1 MTTDFRRLL
10 AATALCL
17 AAMPGLLRAETAEIT
32 LLHVN
37 DVYEIA
43 PKKGKG
49 GFAQLMTLLERE
61 RAGARNSLTTFGGD
75 LLSPSVMSG
84 LTKGAQ
90 MIELMNAIRVDVAGL
105 GNHEFDFGGQVL
117 AERIASSRFTWLATN
132 TLGAD
137 GKPFAGA
144 QALMTRK
151 VDDLT
156 IGLFSLLT
164 PETEHLSSPGQGV
177 HFVPFMEAAE
187 QAVAD
192 LKEAGADFVIALTHL
207 DIAEDRALARQVRG
221 IDVILGGHDHD
232 PILFYQGGTL
242 IMKAGYDAHYLAVA
256 DIRIE
261 KAQTRR
267 GPRVSMLPQWRFVST
282 AGVEP
287 HAGVGD
293 VVARYESELETELG
307 VALGKSAVEL
317 DSLRAHVR
325 TRETN
330 MGNLI
335 ADAMRAALGTDVG
348 LTNGGGIRG
357 DRTYEPG
364 TTLTRKDVLAELPFG
379 NVGVSMEL
387 SGGDL
392 RAAIENGV
400 SRVEDTAGRFP
411 QVSGMAFTYDPS
423 RPQGNRIVEITVGG
437 APLDDARSYTVATN
451 DYIAAGGD
459 GYGALKNGRLIVDSS
474 GGTLMASQVMS
485 YIAARGTVAPQ
496 VEGRITATR

>member
-1 MTTDFRRLL
+1 
-10 AATALCL
+10 
-17 AAMPGLLRAETAEIT
+17 
-32 LLHVN
+32 
-37 DVYEIA
+37 
-43 PKKGKG
+43 
-49 GFAQLMTLLERE
+49 
-61 RAGARNSLTTFGGD
+61 
-75 LLSPSVMSG
+75 
-84 LTKGAQ
+84 
-90 MIELMNAIRVDVAGL
+90 
-105 GNHEFDFGGQVL
+105 
-117 AERIASSRFTWLATN
+117 
-132 TLGAD
+132 
-137 GKPFAGA
+137 
-144 QALMTRK
+144 
-151 VDDLT
+151 
-156 IGLFSLLT
+156 
-164 PETEHLSSPGQGV
+164 
-177 HFVPFMEAAE
+177 
-187 QAVAD
+187 
-192 LKEAGADFVIALTHL
+192 
-207 DIAEDRALARQVRG
+207 
-221 IDVILGGHDHD
+221 
-232 PILFYQGGTL
+232 
-242 IMKAGYDAHYLAVA
+242 
-256 DIRIE
+256 
-261 KAQTRR
+261 
-267 GPRVSMLPQWRFVST
+267 MLPQWRFVST

-287 HAGVGD
+287 HAGVGE